1 MQDSDRRQ
9 IDWTNNTCSDFGLS
23 SVYSS
28 GWNTII
34 TVPQISLS
42 MHMRMHVSMLDSLTE
57 IAEKQQG
64 YM

>member
-23 SVYSS
+23 SIYSS

-64 YM
+64 